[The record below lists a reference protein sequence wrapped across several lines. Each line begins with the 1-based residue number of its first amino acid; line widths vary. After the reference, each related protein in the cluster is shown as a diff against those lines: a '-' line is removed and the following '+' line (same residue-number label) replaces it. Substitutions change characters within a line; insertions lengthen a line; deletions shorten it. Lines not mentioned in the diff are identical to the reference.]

1 MPHPCLRQWPRIVT
15 SVRVRGVPV
24 PGMETD
30 HPTPSAGRGLSRGLS
45 LLLSTSA
52 YVVPL
57 LLSRSSTPT
66 PAHPRTL
73 LWYTALRK
81 PWFKPPDVAIPL
93 AWMAIESALAFG
105 GYRLLRK
112 PSAPARNKSLGL
124 LALNVLNIGGWSRLF
139 FGRRNLPA
147 STIAAAALVGTG
159 AAYVAE
165 ARKADAPSALAGVP
179 LVAWVAFATVL
190 TAALWRRNR

>member
-1 MPHPCLRQWPRIVT
+1 M
-15 SVRVRGVPV
+15 
-24 PGMETD
+24 
-30 HPTPSAGRGLSRGLS
+30 PTPAEPAGLSRGLS
-45 LLLSTSA
+45 LLLASSS

-57 LLSRSSTPT
+57 LMSWSSNPS
-66 PAHPRTL
+66 PAHPKTL

-81 PWFKPPDVAIPL
+81 PAFKPPDVAIPV
-93 AWMAIESALAFG
+93 AWTAIETALAFA

-112 PSAPARNKSLGL
+112 PSETERNKSLAL

-159 AAYVAE
+159 VAYVAQ
-165 ARKADAPSALAGVP
+165 ARKVDAPSAVAGVP
-179 LVAWVAFATVL
+179 FVAWVAFATVL
-190 TAALWRRNR
+190 TAAIWKRNR

>member
-1 MPHPCLRQWPRIVT
+1 MPAGR
-15 SVRVRGVPV
+15 
-24 PGMETD
+24 MEHD
-30 HPTPSAGRGLSRGLS
+30 PTPPSTGGGLPRGLS
-45 LLLSTSA
+45 LLLSASA

-57 LLSRSSTPT
+57 LLSRSSSPT
-66 PAHPRTL
+66 PAHPKTL

-81 PWFKPPDVAIPL
+81 PGFKPPDVAIPL
-93 AWMAIESALAFG
+93 AWTAIETALAFG

-112 PSAPARNKSLGL
+112 PSAPARNKSLAL

-139 FGRRNLPA
+139 FGARNLPA

-165 ARKADAPSALAGVP
+165 ARKADTASAVAGVP
-179 LVAWVAFATVL
+179 FVAWVAFATVL
-190 TAALWRRNR
+190 TAALWRRNP